1 MNKPHPPLLL
11 IACFV
16 LGMAGCAPIQASPA
30 PTVRPTSDIAEIAT
44 ATPVVLPTPVVSST
58 SASIATPQ
66 PQPSVTRQSDNT
78 ETLALVNGSLIDGTG
93 VAPLA
98 DAVVVMRNGRITDIG
113 VRTAV
118 PIPNGAQVI
127 DVQGATILPGFFNTH
142 VHRGYSE
149 QNLQAWAQAGVTTVR
164 DLGTSPAPDTF
175 AIRDALLRDPRNA
188 RLVAA
193 GPMLTVPGG
202 YPMVPWGMQGLVVA
216 SEQDAVVRVN
226 QLLDDGADVIKIAL
240 ESGSTFKRQIP
251 VLSKAEATAI
261 VKTAHA
267 RGARVSAHVTAA
279 EDLER
284 VLDAGVDDIAHMPY
298 DHVSDELIARI
309 VKANLYWIPTLELWQ
324 HVGVSD
330 APIIDNL
337 GRFVAAG
344 GQVALGTDYAG
355 YAAQFELG
363 MPLSEMEAMQQAGMT
378 PMQIILAGTRNAA
391 LVCNLDREL
400 GTLEVGKVA
409 DVLVVKGDL
418 LQDIHALAS
427 VHLVIHNGIV
437 IRRQN

>member
-1 MNKPHPPLLL
+1 MNMLRWQLGLLVCLTLMTGCMPLQTQVATGAPLAVTPSPP
-11 IACFV
+11 I
-16 LGMAGCAPIQASPA
+16 ASPMPVATRVA
-30 PTVRPTSDIAEIAT
+30 PPSTSEPQPTTT
-44 ATPVVLPTPVVSST
+44 ATPDG
-58 SASIATPQ
+58 AG
-66 PQPSVTRQSDNT
+66 
-78 ETLALVNGSLIDGTG
+78 TLALVNGTLMDGTG
-93 VAPLA
+93 AAPLA
-98 DAVVVMRNGRITDIG
+98 DAVVVIRDKRIVG
-113 VRTAV
+113 VGTRAAV
-118 PIPNGAQVI
+118 TIPSGAQII
-127 DVQGATILPGFFNTH
+127 DVQGATILPGLINTH

-149 QNLQAWAQAGVTTVR
+149 QNLQTWAQAGVTTVR

-175 AIRDALLRDPRNA
+175 AIRDALIQDPRNA

-193 GPMLTVPGG
+193 GPMLTVQGG
-202 YPMVPWGMQGLVVA
+202 YPMVPWGMQGLVIA
-216 SEQDAVVRVN
+216 SEQDAIVKVN

-251 VLSKAEATAI
+251 VLSKAEAAAI

-267 RGARVSAHVTAA
+267 RGTRVSAHVTAA

-309 VKANLYWIPTLELWQ
+309 VKARLHWIPTLELWQ

-330 APIIDNL
+330 APILDNL
-337 GRFVAAG
+337 RRFVAAG

-363 MPLSEMEAMQQAGMT
+363 MPLSEMEAMQKAGMT

-391 LVCNLDREL
+391 VVCSLDREL
-400 GTLEVGKVA
+400 GSLEVGKVA
-409 DVLVVKGDL
+409 DVLVVKGNP
-418 LQDIHALAS
+418 LQDLRALAS
-427 VHLVIHNGIV
+427 VRLVIHNGAV
-437 IRRQN
+437 IRQ

>member
-1 MNKPHPPLLL
+1 V
-11 IACFV
+11 ATRV
-16 LGMAGCAPIQASPA
+16 A
-30 PTVRPTSDIAEIAT
+30 PT
-44 ATPVVLPTPVVSST
+44 ST
-58 SASIATPQ
+58 LQ
-66 PQPSVTRQSDNT
+66 PQPTTTGTTDRA
-78 ETLALVNGSLIDGTG
+78 ETLALVNGTLIDGTS
-93 VAPLA
+93 ATPLA
-98 DAVVVMRNGRITDIG
+98 GAVVVIHNGRIIG
-113 VRTAV
+113 VGTRAAV
-118 PIPNGAQVI
+118 PIPTGAQVI

-193 GPMLTVPGG
+193 GPMLTVQGG
-202 YPMVPWGMQGLVVA
+202 YPMVPWGMPGLVIA
-216 SEQDAVVRVN
+216 SEQDAVVKVN

-240 ESGSTFKRQIP
+240 ESGSTFRRQIP
-251 VLSKAEATAI
+251 VLSKAEAAAI

-267 RGARVSAHVTAA
+267 RGMRSARVSAHVTAA

-298 DHVSDELIARI
+298 DHISDELIVRI
-309 VKANLYWIPTLELWQ
+309 VKARLYWIPTLELWQ
-324 HVGVSD
+324 HVGISD

-337 GRFVAAG
+337 RRFVAAG

-363 MPLSEMEAMQQAGMT
+363 MPLSEMEAMQKAGMT
-378 PMQIILAGTRNAA
+378 SMQIILAGTRNAA
-391 LVCNLDREL
+391 LVCSLDREL

-409 DVLVVKGDL
+409 DVLVVKGDP

-427 VHLVIHNGIV
+427 VRLVIHSGTV
-437 IRRQN
+437 IRQ

>member
-1 MNKPHPPLLL
+1 MKTLAWLPGL
-11 IACFV
+11 IACLALV
-16 LGMAGCAPIQASPA
+16 TGCASLQPPAATAPRAVNATGTPLAVTLSPSTASPLPEA
-30 PTVRPTSDIAEIAT
+30 TRVVPTST
-44 ATPVVLPTPVVSST
+44 L
-58 SASIATPQ
+58 Q
-66 PQPSVTRQSDNT
+66 PQPTTTGTTDGA
-78 ETLALVNGSLIDGTG
+78 ETLALVNGILIDGTG
-93 VAPLA
+93 AVSLA
-98 DAVVVMRNGRITDIG
+98 DAVIVIRNERIVG
-113 VRTAV
+113 VGTRAAV
-118 PIPNGAQVI
+118 PIPDGAQVI

-142 VHRGYSE
+142 VHRGYSA
-149 QNLQAWAQAGVTTVR
+149 QNLQTWAQAGVTTVR

-175 AIRDALLRDPRNA
+175 ANRDALLRDPRNA

-202 YPMVPWGMQGLVVA
+202 YPMVPWGMQGLVIA
-216 SEQDAVVRVN
+216 SEQDAVVKVN
-226 QLLDDGADVIKIAL
+226 QLLDDGADIIKIAL
-240 ESGSTFKRQIP
+240 ESGSTFRRQIP
-251 VLSKAEATAI
+251 VLSKAEAAEI

-309 VKANLYWIPTLELWQ
+309 VKAKLYWIPTLELWQ
-324 HVGVSD
+324 HVGISD

-337 GRFVAAG
+337 RRLVAAG

-363 MPLSEMEAMQQAGMT
+363 MPLSEMEAMQKAGMS

-391 LVCNLDREL
+391 VVCSLDREL

-409 DVLVVKGDL
+409 DVLVVSGNP

-427 VHLVIHNGIV
+427 VRLVIHNGTI
-437 IRRQN
+437 IRQ